1 MRTRSTFCYLLS
13 VVITGALATAAPAAE
28 PNARPHIAGPHVRAL
43 TPRIA
48 KLIEQAIERS
58 PTFAALVAAIDK
70 SDVLVHVEEVH
81 RIGHGIEG
89 RLSFIYANEDVR
101 YLRAQ
106 VRAGRGDVDT
116 MSVVGHELQHALEV
130 ALHDNVRDEKAFT
143 ALYVRIGDRPDPHR
157 FDTAAA
163 REVGWRVRRE
173 LND

>member
-1 MRTRSTFCYLLS
+1 MHTRSALCCLLA
-13 VVITGALATAAPAAE
+13 IFIAGAAATLAAAAE
-28 PNARPHIAGPHVRAL
+28 PNGRPRIAGPHVRAV
-43 TPRIA
+43 TPRVA
-48 KLIEQAIERS
+48 KLIEEAIERS
-58 PTFAALVAAIDK
+58 PTFAALVAAIDR
-70 SDVLVHVEEVH
+70 SDVIVHVEEVH

-89 RLSFIYANEDVR
+89 RLSFIYATGDVR

-106 VRAGRGDVDT
+106 VRAGRNPVDT

-130 ALHDNVRDEKAFT
+130 AVHDNVRDEKAFM

-173 LND
+173 LN

>member
-1 MRTRSTFCYLLS
+1 MHTRSTLCCLLA
-13 VVITGALATAAPAAE
+13 ICIAGAATAAE
-28 PNARPHIAGPHVRAL
+28 PNDRPHIAGPHVRAL
-43 TPRIA
+43 TPRVA
-48 KLIEQAIERS
+48 KLLEEAIERS

-70 SDVLVHVEEVH
+70 SDVIVHVEEVH
-81 RIGHGIEG
+81 QIGHGIEG
-89 RLSFIYANEDVR
+89 RLSFIYANNDVR

-106 VRAGRGDVDT
+106 VRAGRGAVDT

-173 LND
+173 LN